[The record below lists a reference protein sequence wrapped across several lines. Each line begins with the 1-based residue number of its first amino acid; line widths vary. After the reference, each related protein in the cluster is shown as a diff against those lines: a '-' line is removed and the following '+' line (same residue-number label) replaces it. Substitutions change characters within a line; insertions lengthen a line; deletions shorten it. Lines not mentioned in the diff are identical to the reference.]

1 MIDIRKWIDRVDNLL
16 DVQKQLYIEKIS
28 TTFTRRELIELKN
41 LLNTLI
47 DLEEQLKVVENN
59 EYRSRK
65 VCRLSY

>member
-16 DVQKQLYIEKIS
+16 DVQKQLCIGTIN

-47 DLEEQLKVVENN
+47 DLSEQLKAGD
-59 EYRSRK
+59 
-65 VCRLSY
+65 

>member
-16 DVQKQLYIEKIS
+16 DVQKQLCIGTIN

-47 DLEEQLKVVENN
+47 ELEEQLKAGDGE
-59 EYRSRK
+59 
-65 VCRLSY
+65 